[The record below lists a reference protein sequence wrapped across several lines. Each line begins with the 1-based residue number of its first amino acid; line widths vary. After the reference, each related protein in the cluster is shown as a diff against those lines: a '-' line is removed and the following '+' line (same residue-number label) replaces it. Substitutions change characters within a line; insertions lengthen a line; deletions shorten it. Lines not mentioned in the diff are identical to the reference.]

1 MTTRGLL
8 LLKQAVKCRLL
19 ANGVSRPDVAMRLL
33 DLADEYQALALAD
46 EQAAKPILQKVTL
59 H

>member
-1 MTTRGLL
+1 MTTRALL

-19 ANGVSRPDVAMRLL
+19 ASGVTQPEIATRLL
-33 DLADEYQALALAD
+33 DLADDYQELALAD
-46 EQAAKPILQKVTL
+46 ERAAKPILQKITL